1 MQNAFNMTHP
11 IIPQRN
17 QYVTVEYFQSSMKPF
32 IKITSMSEE
41 VEGNDDIYQT
51 VLQNE
56 DDNPSQIEIIDKK
69 DKIIVLFD
77 EHDERCPIADPK
89 ASSSDEWFVEYIPYS
104 TSEEQRIVSHLSKS
118 MEERTTLANMYINL
132 VNNGSLSVSIEKIN
146 RFYIDAVRYEVIV
159 VDADKSTVAGYNL
172 MNERISAAVSE
183 LKTEIDAMFNA
194 LRQELGLTTQ

>member
-1 MQNAFNMTHP
+1 MTHP

-17 QYVTVEYFQSSMKPF
+17 QYVTVEYFKSSMKPF
-32 IKITSMSEE
+32 IKIKSMSEA
-41 VEGNDDIYQT
+41 VEGKEDTYQT
-51 VLQNE
+51 LLQNE

-69 DKIIVLFD
+69 DRIIVLFD

-89 ASSSDEWFVEYIPYS
+89 ASSADTWFVEYIPYS

-118 MEERTTLANMYINL
+118 MEERRRIANMYIDL
-132 VNNGSLSVSIEKIN
+132 VNIGAMHVSIEKIN

-159 VDADKSTVAGYNL
+159 VDGDKSTVAGYNL

-194 LRQELGLTTQ
+194 LRQELGLTTE